1 MNSVMVMK
9 MSNKSIPQKLE
20 YFSKYTLKRAN
31 NRAIRLKLN
40 RSVVPKFIDSLEY
53 EKFPVIFKLFK
64 DSYGGT
70 MDIVRYVV
78 QMSPDLNDHLQIDV
92 PVKYIGKD
100 VLKMMYLPKGDF

>member
-9 MSNKSIPQKLE
+9 MSKKSIPQKLE

-100 VLKMMYLPKGDF
+100 VLKMTYLPKGDF